1 MDYKEQAN
9 KLELRF
15 KYDRMGLLQLSSD
28 ICKDC
33 LDAGKSI
40 IELLA
45 RAEEAEERC
54 KELEDR
60 CKRLNEARE
69 RANEAA
75 AKWESMYRVA
85 LERAERAEQ
94 GKNKGNVMV
103 CPVCKGRGSVP
114 TGFYGNGNC
123 SMDYVR
129 NDKFP
134 AVCHACR
141 GKGILQVNEFEEK

>member
-1 MDYKEQAN
+1 MDYKEQAY

-15 KYDRMGLLQLSSD
+15 KYDRMGLLQLDSD
-28 ICKDC
+28 LCKDC
-33 LDAGKSI
+33 ADAGKSI

-45 RAEEAEERC
+45 CAEEAEERC

-69 RANEAA
+69 RANEVA

-85 LERAERAEQ
+85 LERAEKAEIARKQ
-94 GKNKGNVMV
+94 GNVIV
-103 CPVCKGRGSVP
+103 CPVCQGRGRLH
-114 TGFYGNGNC
+114 TLFYGSGSC
-123 SMDYVR
+123 SMADAI

-134 AVCHACR
+134 SICHVCG
-141 GKGILQVNEFEEK
+141 GKGLLHVNEMEE